1 MSMSP
6 ATTAAALP
14 PNAAVAAK
22 ATYPLAGPTMSGR
35 PQAARRVEAEV
46 ADDLERAPACGELR
60 SRGRS
65 GSGARERRFVV
76 EQKSALLARLRL
88 VRAFASAHAPA
99 SAALQQCRWRRRLL
113 LVRND
118 LDRLGRCRRR
128 TRVDRK

>member
-22 ATYPLAGPTMSGR
+22 ATCPLAGPTMSGR
-35 PQAARRVEAEV
+35 QQATRRVEAEV

-65 GSGARERRFVV
+65 GSGARERRFCGRA
-76 EQKSALLARLRL
+76 E
-88 VRAFASAHAPA
+88 VRAACSFAARACVCKRPRARFRRVAAVPVAPA
-99 SAALQQCRWRRRLL
+99 ITESEE
-113 LVRND
+113 
-118 LDRLGRCRRR
+118 
-128 TRVDRK
+128 